1 MTKTIW
7 NEQKLAKLRELYPTM
22 ASGDI
27 ADIIGCADVTVRNM
41 AHKLGLK
48 KSKDFSSVN
57 YIGRYTGTQ
66 GLRKPRKR

>member
-22 ASGDI
+22 ASCDI
-27 ADIIGCADVTVRNM
+27 ADIFGCSDVTVRNK
-41 AHKLGLK
+41 AHELGLK
-48 KSKDFSSVN
+48 KSDEFSSVN

-66 GLRKPRKR
+66 GIRKPRKR

>member
-7 NEQKLAKLRELYPTM
+7 NEQKLANLRELYPTM
-22 ASGDI
+22 ASCDI
-27 ADIIGCADVTVRNM
+27 AEIFGCSDVTVRNM

-48 KSKDFSSVN
+48 KSADFSSVN

>member
-7 NEQKLAKLRELYPTM
+7 NEQKLTKLRELYPTM
-22 ASGDI
+22 ASCDI
-27 ADIIGCADVTVRNM
+27 AEIFGCSDVTVRNM

-48 KSKDFSSVN
+48 KSADFSSVN